1 MESIFSDIRAEIE
14 SINAEQIRSK
24 IESLVDALD
33 VLRQDGAITND
44 AYLDAGAIHGGLMML
59 SFFFWSGV
67 LVTWSRMGSMGL
79 RCAMHCVSFQERIC
93 RFFFLFFHL
102 K

>member
-1 MESIFSDIRAEIE
+1 MESLLSEIRAEIQ
-14 SINAEQIRSK
+14 SVTADQIRSR

-59 SFFFWSGV
+59 SNLIEVGIDRTEVKSHMED
-67 LVTWSRMGSMGL
+67 LISRAQRVEEVHPGL
-79 RCAMHCVSFQERIC
+79 MASVDAAIR
-93 RFFFLFFHL
+93 
-102 K
+102 